1 MTRRT
6 AFPLI
11 ALAIVTAT
19 AAFSSPTMFKSPP
32 WISIESPVNPYDRD
46 TRGAAMVI
54 HATFREGNTQLSDLT
69 GSAEGLVNGARRSIP
84 LRFEATSRANVYALR
99 RQWPIEGA
107 WLARISLVNTTA
119 IVTMDQA
126 GNVASVRVPTEVTN
140 GTPLPRPVSSREIDS
155 TLASVARR

>member
-1 MTRRT
+1 MTRRSVL
-6 AFPLI
+6 PLI
-11 ALAIVTAT
+11 ALVIVATT

-32 WISIESPVNPYDRD
+32 WISIESPANPYDRE
-46 TRGAAMVI
+46 TRGAAMVV
-54 HATFREGNTQLSDLT
+54 HATFREGDVHLGDLT

-84 LRFEATSRANVYALR
+84 LRFETTSRANVFVLR

-107 WLARISLVNTTA
+107 WLARINLLSTTA

-126 GNVASVRVPTEVTN
+126 GNVSSVRVPTEVTN
-140 GTPLPRPVSSREIDS
+140 GMPLPRAVNSKEIDS